1 MVNGMLY
8 ICYMSLAVAVAIH
21 HYLSL
26 VILLLYA
33 QEALLSSL
41 FSLLSSLSL
50 SLSLSLVSMCPLLG
64 GCSLLVCLLFRS
76 SCACSAICTEGAKV
90 HGNNL
95 SPVE

>member
-1 MVNGMLY
+1 MLY
-8 ICYMSLAVAVAIH
+8 ECLAVAVAIH

-50 SLSLSLVSMCPLLG
+50 SLSLSRLYVSSAGWLLAARLSFVSLV
-64 GCSLLVCLLFRS
+64 VC
-76 SCACSAICTEGAKV
+76 V
-90 HGNNL
+90 
-95 SPVE
+95 